1 MYCSYKYSIK
11 TLQAINEN
19 YNSFCPAHLPFTR
32 AWASLIEAKVDYDR
46 SLKTLTWQEKKII
59 ESDFSL
65 DVDKRR
71 VFRKMVRYLNGEKWE

>member
-1 MYCSYKYSIK
+1 
-11 TLQAINEN
+11 
-19 YNSFCPAHLPFTR
+19 
-32 AWASLIEAKVDYDR
+32 
-46 SLKTLTWQEKKII
+46 LKTLTWQEKKII